1 MGVSVSAKFSEKEI
15 TTLDEIT
22 EALGLLNRSELIR
35 EAVRFYIALMGMDTV
50 PRLRV
55 LRAINELF
63 GSSGKSAGELIQ
75 EVRAEDEI

>member
-1 MGVSVSAKFSEKEI
+1 MSVSVSAKFSKKEMQ
-15 TTLDEIT
+15 TLDQVAEG
-22 EALGLLNRSELIR
+22 LGLLNRSELIR
-35 EAVRFYIALMGMDTV
+35 EAVRFYIALVNLDTV

-63 GSSGKSAGELIQ
+63 KNSGRSAGELIQ

>member
-1 MGVSVSAKFSEKEI
+1 MSAKFSKKEMQN
-15 TTLDEIT
+15 LDKLSE
-22 EALGLLNRSELIR
+22 ELGLLNRSELIR
-35 EAVRFYIALMGMDTV
+35 EAVRFYIALLNLDTV

-63 GSSGKSAGELIQ
+63 KGSGKSAGELIQ